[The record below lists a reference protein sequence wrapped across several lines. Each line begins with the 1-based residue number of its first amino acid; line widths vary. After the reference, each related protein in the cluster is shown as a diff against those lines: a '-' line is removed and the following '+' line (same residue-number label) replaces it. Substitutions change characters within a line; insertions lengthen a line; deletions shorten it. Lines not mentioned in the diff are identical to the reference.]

1 MAPRA
6 GWYPDPWGAHR
17 LRRWDG
23 SVWTPQVTDRGPIR
37 ESPIWEGGGTLLTE
51 PVLVVHRWATGSSTS
66 PTLSGSARIYG
77 YRGRQLARAEEAVL
91 SVAEQV
97 FALSGGS
104 GSEERWDLSGEDGTS
119 LLSAS
124 RTSLELRPVEF
135 TFRRADGSEI
145 GRLVQDLGD
154 DATFTA
160 YGPRDPLGVVRLRP
174 SDGVWWTIR
183 DPQGTLL
190 ATASPQDW
198 AQAPSGERHAVEV
211 PARLPPP
218 LAELVVATAVSMH
231 GEIVRSLT

>member
-1 MAPRA
+1 MAPKA

-23 SVWTPQVTDRGPIR
+23 SVWTAQVTDRGPIKD
-37 ESPIWEGGGTLLTE
+37 SLIWEGGGTLLTE
-51 PVLVVHRWATGSSTS
+51 PVLVVHRWTTGSSAS

-104 GSEERWDLSGEDGTS
+104 GSEERWDVSGEDGTA

-135 TFRRADGSEI
+135 TFRRADGSQI

-160 YGPRDPLGVVRLRP
+160 YGPRDPLGGVRLRP
-174 SDGVWWTIR
+174 TDGVWWTIR
-183 DPQGTLL
+183 DTQETLL

-198 AQAPSGERHAVEV
+198 AEAPSGERHVVEV
-211 PARLPPP
+211 PIRLSTP
-218 LAELVVATAVSMH
+218 LAELVVAMSVSVH
-231 GEIVRSLT
+231 GEIVRALT

>member
-1 MAPRA
+1 MAPKA

-23 SVWTPQVTDRGPIR
+23 DLWTAQVTDRGPIR

-51 PVLVVHRWATGSSTS
+51 PVLVVHRWTTGGSAA
-66 PTLSGSARIYG
+66 PTLSGSAGIYG

-97 FALSGGS
+97 FALSGGA
-104 GSEERWDLSGEDGTS
+104 GSEERWDVSAEDGTAV
-119 LLSAS
+119 LSAA

-135 TFRRADGSEI
+135 TFRRADGSDL
-145 GRLVQDLGD
+145 GRLVQDLRE

-160 YGPRDPLGVVRLRP
+160 YAPRDPLGVVRLRP
-174 SDGVWWTIR
+174 AEGIWWTVR
-183 DPQGTLL
+183 DNQGTLL

-198 AQAPSGERHAVEV
+198 AQAPSGERHVVEI
-211 PARLPPP
+211 PAPLPAER
-218 LAELVVATAVSMH
+218 AELVVATAVSLH
-231 GEIVRSLT
+231 GEVVRALT

>member
-1 MAPRA
+1 MAPKP
-6 GWYPDPWGAHR
+6 GWYSDPWGAHK

-51 PVLVVHRWATGSSTS
+51 PVLVVHRWATGGSAA

-97 FALSGGS
+97 FALSGGT
-104 GSEERWDLSGEDGTS
+104 GSEERWDVSAEERGPV
-119 LLSAS
+119 LSAS

-135 TFRRADGSEI
+135 TFRRADGSEV
-145 GRLVQDLGD
+145 GRLVQDLAD

-160 YGPRDPLGVVRLRP
+160 YGARDPIGVVRLRP
-174 SDGVWWTIR
+174 AEGLWWTVR
-183 DPQGTLL
+183 DTQGTLL

-198 AQAPSGERHAVEV
+198 APTPSGERHVVEV
-211 PARLPPP
+211 PLRLPPDR
-218 LAELVVATAVSMH
+218 AELVVAAAVAIH
-231 GEIVRSLT
+231 GEIVRALT